1 MHNVWFVASAWMG
14 IAFLASLISIRLG
27 VSVALIEIL
36 LGVVAGN
43 AFHIQSNDWIGFL
56 ATFGAGLLTFLA
68 GAEIDPESLRSHLR
82 PMTPASG

>member
-36 LGVVAGN
+36 LGV
-43 AFHIQSNDWIGFL
+43 
-56 ATFGAGLLTFLA
+56 LA
-68 GAEIDPESLRSHLR
+68 GVCRQNLLDKLAIDLREDLVHL
-82 PMTPASG
+82 S

>member
-14 IAFLASLISIRLG
+14 IAFLASLISIQLG

-43 AFHIQSNDWIGFL
+43 ALGIRTNEWINFL
-56 ATFGAGLLTFLA
+56 RLLA
-68 GAEIDPESLRSHLR
+68 RGC
-82 PMTPASG
+82 